1 MQRFS
6 ILYLLIYS
14 LIFVGL
20 ASLNGGLLIL
30 AVPLLLYLAAG
41 LLYRPQTIQL
51 AVTRHLSA
59 NYISP
64 DEPVEVTV
72 SLTNEGQA
80 IEVLYLAD
88 VIPAA
93 LTVSEGETAVLTPLA
108 AGETVTLHYT
118 VSGVRG
124 DYRFSVVQVTVS
136 DRLHLF
142 THQETIP
149 APGQLLILPEVIRLR
164 QVNLRPR
171 QTRVYSGQIPTQ
183 QGGPGVEFFGV
194 REYQPGDPLRW
205 VNSRAT
211 ARHTQSIF
219 INEFQQERM
228 ADIGLILDARQQS
241 NVITAE
247 GSLFEDGVR
256 AAAALGAA
264 FLNANN
270 RVGLFIYGDKLDWTY
285 PGYGKIQRQR
295 ILWALA
301 QATPSDSQVFASL
314 DHLPTRLFPAR
325 SQLVFISPLL
335 PEDGDILIRLRARG
349 YQLLIISPDPIVFE
363 GKTFG
368 SSAEMRL
375 ALRMAQLERA
385 LLLDQLRQ
393 ADIQVLDWPVTM
405 PFEEVAHRA
414 LNRAQGL

>member
-6 ILYLLIYS
+6 LLYLLIYS
-14 LIFVGL
+14 LIFTGL

-30 AVPLLLYLAAG
+30 AIPLLVYLAAG
-41 LLYRPQTIQL
+41 LLYRPQTVQL
-51 AVTRHLSA
+51 VATRHLNV
-59 NYISP
+59 NYIAP
-64 DEPVEVTV
+64 AEPVEVTV

-80 IEVLYLAD
+80 IEVIYFAD
-88 VIPAA
+88 VIPAT
-93 LTVSEGETAVLTPLA
+93 LTVTEGETALLTTLA
-108 AGETVTLHYT
+108 AGDTATLRYT
-118 VSGVRG
+118 LSGTRG
-124 DYRFSVVQVTVS
+124 DYRFSTVRVTVS
-136 DRLHLF
+136 DRLNLF
-142 THQETIP
+142 THQETIA
-149 APGQLLILPEVIRLR
+149 APGELLILPEIIRLR
-164 QVNLRPR
+164 KADIRPR
-171 QTRVYSGQIPTQ
+171 QTRVYAGLIPTQ

-211 ARHTQSIF
+211 ARHAQSIF

-241 NVITAE
+241 NVSTAE

-256 AAAALGAA
+256 ATAALAIA
-264 FLNANN
+264 FLNATN

-301 QATPSDSQVFASL
+301 RAAPSDSQVFATL

-325 SQLVFISPLL
+325 SQLIFISPLL

-349 YQLLIISPDPIVFE
+349 YQLLIISPDPIAFE
-363 GKTFG
+363 GKKFAR
-368 SSAEMRL
+368 SAEIRL
-375 ALRMAQLERA
+375 ATRMAHLERA

-393 ADIQVLDWPVTM
+393 ADIQVLDWPVAV
-405 PFEEVAHRA
+405 PFEEVAHLA
-414 LNRAQGL
+414 LNRMPVL